1 MICCARRGLRQKARR
16 NTRSEGKLL
25 SLFEPSTEVI
35 RKGKAGKPNE
45 FGKMVKLQEAENQII
60 TDTRSTRDGLMIRTC
75 WSRP

>member
-1 MICCARRGLRQKARR
+1 MIARVRQVMKHTRAHIFRC

-25 SLFEPSTEVI
+25 SLFKPSSEVV

-60 TDTRSTRDGLMIRTC
+60 TDYQVYVL
-75 WSRP
+75 RP